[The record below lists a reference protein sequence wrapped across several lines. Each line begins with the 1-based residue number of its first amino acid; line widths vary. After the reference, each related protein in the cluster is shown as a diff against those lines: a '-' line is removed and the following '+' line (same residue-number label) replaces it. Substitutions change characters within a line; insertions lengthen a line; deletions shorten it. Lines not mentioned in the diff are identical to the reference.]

1 MSITRP
7 NILLIVADQLAPHF
21 LPVHGH
27 RVTKTPHL
35 DRIAERGTVFDAA
48 YTSSPL
54 CVPGRAGLF
63 TGRLPS
69 RVGVYDSAGDLR
81 STDPTIG
88 HLARRAGYHTVI
100 AGKCHFIGVDQMH
113 GFEDRTTSD
122 ICPAEPIWF
131 SHWDR
136 DGERPLPWYHTFDN
150 VKDSGQAERSTQQ
163 DHDDGV
169 AFTAR
174 QWLYDWRRREGVGG
188 TSERRPFFMHM
199 SFTHPHDPYV
209 TPRRYWERFRHDD
222 IDPPIT
228 PYQAYSD
235 RDPFGQWLYRHY
247 DRGEIEVTE
256 EHIRRARHAYYAN
269 IALVDDHVGSVL
281 DTLEG
286 MGELENT
293 AIIFTADHG
302 EMLGERGQWYKMSP
316 FERSARVPMIVSLP
330 GTDQRGRC
338 ATVTGTVDLLA
349 TVNAIA
355 TDGASPVEI
364 PTDGTDLTP
373 LCVGDPSGHP
383 DTAVVELFFEG
394 LTEPACVLRQGRH
407 KLIRI
412 NLEARLLYDIVA
424 DPEETT
430 DLATDPAHAATL
442 TMLESALR
450 ERYDFEA
457 LRAEIVESQTRRAVV
472 TDALLKGTVRS
483 WAYQPITDAAQQ
495 YYRVT
500 KTWHEQE
507 EADFLRFDR

>member
-1 MSITRP
+1 MMSAMRP
-7 NILLIVADQLAPHF
+7 NILLVVADQLAPHF
-21 LPVHGH
+21 LPAYGH

-48 YTSSPL
+48 YTNSPL
-54 CVPGRAGLF
+54 CVPGRAALF

-100 AGKCHFIGVDQMH
+100 AGKCHFIGVDQLH

-150 VKDSGQAERSTQQ
+150 VKTSGLAERSTQQ

-174 QWLYDWRRREGVGG
+174 QWLYDWRRGTGG
-188 TSERRPFFMHM
+188 GDGRRPFFMHL

-209 TPRRYWERFRHDD
+209 TPQHYWDRFRHDD
-222 IDPPIT
+222 IDLPIT
-228 PYQAYSD
+228 PYQAYTD
-235 RDPFGQWLYRHY
+235 RDSYGQWLYRHY

-256 EHIRRARHAYYAN
+256 EDIRRARHAYYGN

-293 AIIFTADHG
+293 AIIVTADHG

-316 FERSARVPMIVSLP
+316 FERSARIPMIVSLP

-338 ATVTGTVDLLA
+338 EKATSNVDIMATVASITTGG
-349 TVNAIA
+349 
-355 TDGASPVEI
+355 DGAIET
-364 PTDGTDLTP
+364 PTDGTDMTP
-373 LCVGDPSGHP
+373 LCVGAEAGHP

-394 LTEPACVLRQGRH
+394 LTQPACVLRQGRH
-407 KLIRI
+407 KLIRT
-412 NLEARLLYDIVA
+412 NDDARLLYDIVA

-430 DLATDPAHAATL
+430 DLATSPAHADTLATL
-442 TMLESALR
+442 EAAIA

-457 LRAEIVESQTRRAVV
+457 LRTEIVASQTRRAVV

-483 WAYQPITDAAQQ
+483 WAYQPFTDAAQQ